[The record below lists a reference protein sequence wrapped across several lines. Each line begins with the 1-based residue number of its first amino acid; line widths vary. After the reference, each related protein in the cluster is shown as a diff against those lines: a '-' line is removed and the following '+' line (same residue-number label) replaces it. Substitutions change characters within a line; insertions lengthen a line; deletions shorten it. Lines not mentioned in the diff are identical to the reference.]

1 MEIIVPDDYDR
12 VYTDHPA
19 IARLRDRG
27 SVKVFNDPPTS
38 EDALITR
45 LAPAEVLIPIR
56 ERTPFTADRF
66 ARLPALRH
74 IAMTGT
80 GVASIDLK
88 AATARK
94 ILVTNTPRQSIS
106 AVAELTFG
114 LLFSLLREI
123 PMLDREIRAG
133 RWPEPVGRELAGK
146 VMGILGLGEIGE
158 RVASLA
164 RAFGMEVMAWGP
176 TLTRER
182 AQAHNVSYVP
192 LDDLL
197 SRADVVSLHLRVA
210 PATKNILSRERLA
223 VMKPSAYLINTAR
236 SALVDEEALW
246 EALRDR
252 RLAGAGL
259 DVFGQEPLP
268 SGHRWAQLPNVVLT
282 THRGFV
288 TRETMSRFLEVAVDN
303 VIAWLDG
310 RPQNVVNQDLLR

>member
-19 IARLRDRG
+19 LARLRDRG
-27 SVKVFNDPPTS
+27 TVRIFNDPPSS
-38 EDALITR
+38 EDALI
-45 LAPAEVLIPIR
+45 APAEVLIPIR
-56 ERTPFTADRF
+56 ERTQFTEDRF
-66 ARLPALRH
+66 ARLPVLRH

-114 LLFSLLREI
+114 LLFALLRQI
-123 PMLDREIRAG
+123 PLLDREIRAG
-133 RWPEPVGRELAGK
+133 RWFEPIGTELAGK
-146 VMGILGLGEIGE
+146 VMEIVGLGEIGE

-164 RAFGMEVMAWGP
+164 RAFRMEVIAWGP

-182 AQAHNVSYVP
+182 ARTHGVTYVQ
-192 LDDLL
+192 LEELL
-197 SRADVVSLHLRVA
+197 SRADVVSLHLRVV
-210 PATKNILSRERLA
+210 PATKGILSKERLA
-223 VMKPSAYLINTAR
+223 LLKRSAYLINTAR
-236 SALVDEEALW
+236 AALVDEGALW
-246 EALRDR
+246 ELLRDR

-259 DVFGQEPLP
+259 DVFGQEPLS

-282 THRGFV
+282 SHRGWV
-288 TRETMSRFLEVAVDN
+288 THETLSRFIELAVEN

-310 RPQNVVNQDLLR
+310 RSQNVVNQEVLR

>member
-19 IARLRDRG
+19 LARLRSRG
-27 SVKVFNDPPTS
+27 TVRIFNDLPAS
-38 EDALITR
+38 EDALIAR
-45 LAPAEVLIPIR
+45 IAPAEVLIPIR
-56 ERTPFTADRF
+56 ERTPLTEERF

-88 AATARK
+88 AATTRK

-123 PMLDREIRAG
+123 PILDREIRAG
-133 RWPEPVGRELAGK
+133 KWPEPIGRELAGK

-164 RAFGMEVMAWGP
+164 QAFGMEVIAWGP

-182 AQAHNVSYVP
+182 AQAHGVSYVP
-192 LDDLL
+192 LEDLL
-197 SRADVVSLHLRVA
+197 SRADVVSLHLRVV
-210 PATKNILSRERLA
+210 PATKGVISKERLA
-223 VMKPSAYLINTAR
+223 LLRPNAYLINTAR
-236 SALVDEEALW
+236 AALVDEAAVW

-282 THRGFV
+282 SHRGFV
-288 TRETMSRFLEVAVDN
+288 TRETMNRFLEVAVEN

-310 RPQNVVNQDLLR
+310 RPQNVVNQEVLR